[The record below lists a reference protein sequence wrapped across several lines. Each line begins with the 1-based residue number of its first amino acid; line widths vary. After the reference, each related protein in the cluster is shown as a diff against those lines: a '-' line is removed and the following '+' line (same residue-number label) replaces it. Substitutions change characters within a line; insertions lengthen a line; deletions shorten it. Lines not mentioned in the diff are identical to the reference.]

1 MTEPDELDRAATLT
15 QQMNDA
21 AVSNARS
28 KSKPQQ
34 VQNDDGTWP
43 HEDCVDCEEPIPPSR
58 LQLGR
63 IRCVHC
69 QGILERRL
77 R

>member
-21 AVSNARS
+21 AVRDAQS

-34 VQNDDGTWP
+34 VQNADGSWP
-43 HEDCVDCEEPIPPSR
+43 HEQCVDCDDDIPPLR
-58 LQLGR
+58 LAMGR

-69 QGILERRL
+69 QDYLERKL